1 MIATMRLLAAITLLA
16 LTGCNDF
23 PAPDPEGESTDS
35 TGSESDSTG
44 TESDSTGSE
53 SDSTGSESDSD
64 STTGVTEDPILDP
77 EDFTCILDWPK
88 VRRFRVTN
96 VLGDVDATL
105 AVANSPAGGDYPV
118 GSLIQLIPTEA
129 MVKRAPGFAP
139 QAHDWEF
146 FSLSVSAD
154 GTEILERGS
163 DEVVNAFGGNCFD
176 CHAEAEPQW
185 DFVCEQDH
193 GCAPLPLTAEQIE
206 AVQNADP
213 RCD

>member
-1 MIATMRLLAAITLLA
+1 MRVTPLALLA
-16 LTGCNDF
+16 LAGCTLVGCNDF
-23 PAPDPEGESTDS
+23 PAPNSEDESESGTSTATDSTDS
-35 TGSESDSTG
+35 TGSSETA
-44 TESDSTGSE
+44 TDSTGS
-53 SDSTGSESDSD
+53 SETATD
-64 STTGVTEDPILDP
+64 TTGGGVDPILDA
-77 EDFTCILDWPK
+77 EDFGCILDWPK
-88 VRRFRVTN
+88 VHRFRVTN

-105 AVANSPAGGDYPV
+105 AVANSGVGGDYPV

-154 GTEILERGS
+154 GTEILDRGS
-163 DEVVNAFGGNCFD
+163 DQVVNAFGGNCFD
-176 CHAEAEPQW
+176 CHAKAAPQW

-193 GCAPLPLTAEQIE
+193 GCDPLPFTEEQIT

-213 RCD
+213 RCR